1 MEDKICFV
9 VMGFGNKTDYASGE
23 TINMDKT
30 YHHIIK
36 PAVEEVGLKCVR
48 ADEIHDSGMIDRSM
62 YALLVRA
69 DVVIAD
75 ISTMN
80 PNAIYELGVRHAV
93 KPQSTI
99 IIKAESKSSIPF
111 DINHSRTITYKH
123 LGEDI
128 GVDEAERVKK
138 LLKAT
143 LGNILQNKMTDSPMY
158 ELLHTLVQPNM
169 TDEEY
174 VEIVGAIAD
183 ESESIFALTET
194 AKQYMRD
201 SNFASAI
208 RYWKKAAEKCPGDVY
223 YIQQLALCTY
233 KQKAD
238 EDYMEIYLNDALRIL
253 EEIKD
258 TNDPETFGLR
268 GAIYKRLSEH
278 NRNNIAYLDRAI
290 DSYKKGYM
298 LNFDYYTGENLA
310 FCYDLKASMLEEGNE
325 EKIFCKLSAQKIRK
339 EIYDILSQK
348 LELED
353 ITKIPNVKW
362 MLASFSI
369 CCMAL
374 GEVKGNEYETR
385 FMQMAE
391 EWEKNSY
398 IEQKERLLKLLNINS
413 NKDGKDI

>member
-1 MEDKICFV
+1 MKDKLCFV
-9 VMGFGNKTDYASGE
+9 IMGFGNKTDYASGE
-23 TINMDKT
+23 TVNLDKT
-30 YHHIIK
+30 YHNIIK
-36 PAVEEVGLKCVR
+36 PAVEELHLKCVR
-48 ADEIHDSGMIDRSM
+48 ADEIHDSSLIDRSM

-80 PNAIYELGVRHAV
+80 PNAIYELGIRHAV

-99 IIKAESKSSIPF
+99 IMKAESKSFIPF
-111 DINHSRTITYKH
+111 DINHMRTITYKH

-138 LLKAT
+138 LLKVT
-143 LGNILQNKMTDSPMY
+143 LEHILQTTMTDSPMY

-169 TDEEY
+169 TDDEY
-174 VEIVGAIAD
+174 AEIVGALAD

-201 SNFASAI
+201 GNFACAI
-208 RYWKKAAEKCPGDVY
+208 RYWKKAVEKCPGEVY

-233 KQKAD
+233 KQKAS
-238 EDYMEIYLNDALRIL
+238 EDYLEIYLNDALRIL
-253 EEIKD
+253 EEIKE

-268 GAIYKRLSEH
+268 GAVYKCLCEH
-278 NRNNIAYLDRAI
+278 NGNNIAYLDRAI
-290 DSYKKGYM
+290 DNYKKGYM

-310 FCYDLKASMLEEGNE
+310 FCYDWKASMLEEGNE

-353 ITKIPNVKW
+353 ISKIPNVKW
-362 MLASFSI
+362 MLASFAI

-374 GEVKGNEYETR
+374 GEEKGTEYEVR
-385 FMQMAE
+385 FIKMAE

-398 IEQKERLLKLLNINS
+398 VEQKKKLQDLLNNQQ
-413 NKDGKDI
+413 

>member
-9 VMGFGNKTDYASGE
+9 IMGFGNKTDYASGE
-23 TINMDKT
+23 TINLDKT
-30 YHHIIK
+30 YHNIIK
-36 PAVEEVGLKCVR
+36 PAVEDLHLKCVR
-48 ADEIHDSGMIDRSM
+48 ADEIHDSGLIDRSM

-80 PNAIYELGVRHAV
+80 PNAIYELGIRHAV

-111 DINHSRTITYKH
+111 DINHTRTILYKH

-128 GVDEAERVKK
+128 GVDEAERVKT

-143 LGNILQNKMTDSPMY
+143 LEDILQNAITDSPMY

-174 VEIVGAIAD
+174 TEILGALAD
-183 ESESIFALTET
+183 GAESIFALTEA
-194 AKQYMRD
+194 AKQCMRD
-201 SNFASAI
+201 NRFADAI
-208 RYWKKAAEKCPGDVY
+208 KYWRKAVEKCPRELY

-233 KQKAD
+233 KQQAD
-238 EDYMEIYLNDALRIL
+238 KDYLEIYLNDALRIL
-253 EEIKD
+253 EEIKE

-268 GAIYKRLSEH
+268 GAIYKRLCEH
-278 NRNNIAYLDRAI
+278 NENNIAYLDRAI
-290 DSYKKGYM
+290 DSYQKGYM

-310 FCYDLKASMLEEGNE
+310 FCYDMKASLLEDKNE
-325 EKIFCKLSAQKIRK
+325 EKIYCKFAAQKIRK
-339 EIYDILSQK
+339 EIYEILSQR

-362 MLASFSI
+362 MLASYAI
-369 CCMAL
+369 CCMVL
-374 GEVKGNEYETR
+374 DKQEKRQKYEEY
-385 FMQMAE
+385 FFQMAD
-391 EWEKNSY
+391 EWEKNTY
-398 IEQKERLLKLLNINS
+398 MEQKEKLITLLKMCE
-413 NKDGKDI
+413 

>member
-23 TINMDKT
+23 TINLDKT
-30 YHHIIK
+30 YHNIIK

-48 ADEIHDSGMIDRSM
+48 ADEIHDSGLIDRSM
-62 YALLVRA
+62 YALLLRA

-80 PNAIYELGVRHAV
+80 PNAIYELGIRHAV

-99 IIKAESKSSIPF
+99 ILKAESKSSIPF
-111 DINHSRTITYKH
+111 DINHTRTIVYKH

-143 LGNILQNKMTDSPMY
+143 LGNILQNTMPDSPMY
-158 ELLHTLVQPNM
+158 EMLHTLVQPNM

-174 VEIVGAIAD
+174 AEIVGSLAE

-194 AKQYMRD
+194 AKQHMRD
-201 SNFASAI
+201 SNFAGAI
-208 RYWKKAAEKCPGDVY
+208 RYWKKAVEKCPGELY

-233 KQKAD
+233 KQEAD
-238 EDYMEIYLNDALRIL
+238 EDHLEIYLNDALRIL
-253 EEIKD
+253 EAIKE
-258 TNDPETFGLR
+258 TNDPETLGLR
-268 GAIYKRLSEH
+268 GAIYKRLCEY
-278 NRNNIAYLDRAI
+278 NGNNVVYLDRAI

-298 LNFDYYTGENLA
+298 LNNDYYTGENLA
-310 FCYDLKASMLEEGNE
+310 FCYDLKASMLEVGYE

-348 LELED
+348 LEIED
-353 ITKIPNVKW
+353 ISKIPNVKW
-362 MLASFSI
+362 MLASYAT
-369 CCMAL
+369 CCMAI
-374 GEVKGNEYETR
+374 GEEKGKEYEER
-385 FMQMAE
+385 FVRMAAK
-391 EWEKNSY
+391 WEIESY
-398 IEQKERLLKLLNINS
+398 MKQKEKLQELLNATH
-413 NKDGKDI
+413 

>member
-1 MEDKICFV
+1 MKDKLCFV
-9 VMGFGNKTDYASGE
+9 IMGFGNKTDYASGE
-23 TINMDKT
+23 TVNLDKT
-30 YHHIIK
+30 YHNIIK
-36 PAVEEVGLKCVR
+36 PAVEELHLKCVR
-48 ADEIHDSGMIDRSM
+48 ADEIHDSSLIDRSM

-80 PNAIYELGVRHAV
+80 PNAIYELGIRHAV

-99 IIKAESKSSIPF
+99 IMKAESKSSIPF
-111 DINHSRTITYKH
+111 DINHMRTITYKH

-138 LLKAT
+138 LLKVT
-143 LGNILQNKMTDSPMY
+143 LEHILQTTMTDSPMY

-169 TDEEY
+169 TDDEY
-174 VEIVGAIAD
+174 AEIVGALAD

-201 SNFASAI
+201 GNFACAI
-208 RYWKKAAEKCPGDVY
+208 RYWKKAVEKCPGEVY

-233 KQKAD
+233 KQKAS
-238 EDYMEIYLNDALRIL
+238 EDYLEIYLNDALRIL
-253 EEIKD
+253 EEIKE

-268 GAIYKRLSEH
+268 GAVYKRLCEH
-278 NRNNIAYLDRAI
+278 NGNNIAYLDRAI
-290 DSYKKGYM
+290 DNYKKGYM

-310 FCYDLKASMLEEGNE
+310 FCYDWKASMLEEGNE

-353 ITKIPNVKW
+353 ISKIPNVKW
-362 MLASFSI
+362 MLASFAI

-374 GEVKGNEYETR
+374 GEEKGTEYEVR
-385 FMQMAE
+385 FIKMAE

-398 IEQKERLLKLLNINS
+398 VKQKKKLQDLLNNQQ
-413 NKDGKDI
+413 

>member
-1 MEDKICFV
+1 MKDKLCFV
-9 VMGFGNKTDYASGE
+9 IMGFGNKTDYASGE
-23 TINMDKT
+23 TVNLDKT
-30 YHHIIK
+30 YHNIIK
-36 PAVEEVGLKCVR
+36 PAVEELHLKCVR
-48 ADEIHDSGMIDRSM
+48 ADEIHDSSLIDRSM

-80 PNAIYELGVRHAV
+80 PNAIYELGIRHAV

-99 IIKAESKSSIPF
+99 IMKAESKSSIPF
-111 DINHSRTITYKH
+111 DINHMRTITYKH

-138 LLKAT
+138 LLKVT
-143 LGNILQNKMTDSPMY
+143 LEHILQTTMTDSPMY

-169 TDEEY
+169 TDDEY
-174 VEIVGAIAD
+174 AEIVGALAD

-201 SNFASAI
+201 GNFACAI
-208 RYWKKAAEKCPGDVY
+208 RYWKKAVEKCPGEVY

-233 KQKAD
+233 KQKASK
-238 EDYMEIYLNDALRIL
+238 DYLEIYLNDALRIL
-253 EEIKD
+253 EEIKE

-268 GAIYKRLSEH
+268 GAVYKRLCEH
-278 NRNNIAYLDRAI
+278 NGNNIAYLDRAI
-290 DSYKKGYM
+290 DNYKKGYM

-310 FCYDLKASMLEEGNE
+310 FCYDWKASMLEEGNE

-353 ITKIPNVKW
+353 ISKIPNVKW
-362 MLASFSI
+362 MLASFAI

-374 GEVKGNEYETR
+374 GEEKGTEYEVR
-385 FMQMAE
+385 FIKMAE

-398 IEQKERLLKLLNINS
+398 VEQKKKLQDLLNNQQ
-413 NKDGKDI
+413 

>member
-1 MEDKICFV
+1 MKDKLCFV
-9 VMGFGNKTDYASGE
+9 IMGFGNKTDYASGE
-23 TINMDKT
+23 TVNLDKT
-30 YHHIIK
+30 YHNIIK
-36 PAVEEVGLKCVR
+36 PAVEELHLKCVR
-48 ADEIHDSGMIDRSM
+48 ADEIHDSSLIDRSM

-80 PNAIYELGVRHAV
+80 PNAIYELGIRHAV

-99 IIKAESKSSIPF
+99 IMKAESKSSIPF
-111 DINHSRTITYKH
+111 DINHMRTITYKH

-138 LLKAT
+138 LLKVT
-143 LGNILQNKMTDSPMY
+143 LEHILQTTMTDSPMY

-169 TDEEY
+169 TDDEY
-174 VEIVGAIAD
+174 AEIVGALAD

-201 SNFASAI
+201 GNFAGAI
-208 RYWKKAAEKCPGDVY
+208 RYWKKAVEKCPGEVY

-233 KQKAD
+233 KQKAS
-238 EDYMEIYLNDALRIL
+238 EDYLEIYLNDALRIL
-253 EEIKD
+253 EEIKE

-268 GAIYKRLSEH
+268 GAVYKRLCEH
-278 NRNNIAYLDRAI
+278 NGNNIAYLDRAI
-290 DSYKKGYM
+290 DNYKKGYM

-310 FCYDLKASMLEEGNE
+310 FCYDWKASMLEEGNE

-353 ITKIPNVKW
+353 ISKIPNVKW
-362 MLASFSI
+362 MLASFAI

-374 GEVKGNEYETR
+374 GEEKGTEYEVR
-385 FMQMAE
+385 FIKMAE

-398 IEQKERLLKLLNINS
+398 VEQKKKLQDLLNNQQ
-413 NKDGKDI
+413 

>member
-1 MEDKICFV
+1 MKDKLCFV
-9 VMGFGNKTDYASGE
+9 IMGFGNKTDYASGE
-23 TINMDKT
+23 TVNLDKT
-30 YHHIIK
+30 YHNIIK
-36 PAVEEVGLKCVR
+36 PAVEELHLKCVR
-48 ADEIHDSGMIDRSM
+48 ADEIHDSSLIDRSM

-80 PNAIYELGVRHAV
+80 PNAIYELGIRHAV

-99 IIKAESKSSIPF
+99 IMKAESKSSIPF
-111 DINHSRTITYKH
+111 DINHMRTITYKH

-138 LLKAT
+138 LLKVT
-143 LGNILQNKMTDSPMY
+143 LEHILQTTMTDSPMY

-169 TDEEY
+169 TDDEY
-174 VEIVGAIAD
+174 AEIVGALAD

-201 SNFASAI
+201 GNFACAI
-208 RYWKKAAEKCPGDVY
+208 RYWKKAVEKCPGEVY

-233 KQKAD
+233 KQKAS
-238 EDYMEIYLNDALRIL
+238 EDYLEIYLNDALRIL
-253 EEIKD
+253 EEIKE

-268 GAIYKRLSEH
+268 GAVYKRLCEH
-278 NRNNIAYLDRAI
+278 NGNNIAYLDRAI
-290 DSYKKGYM
+290 DNYKKGYM

-310 FCYDLKASMLEEGNE
+310 FCYDWKASMLEEGNE

-353 ITKIPNVKW
+353 ISKIPNVKW
-362 MLASFSI
+362 MLASFAI

-374 GEVKGNEYETR
+374 GEEKGTEYEVR
-385 FMQMAE
+385 FIKMAE

-398 IEQKERLLKLLNINS
+398 VEQKKKLQDLLNNQQ
-413 NKDGKDI
+413 